1 MFTVLLFGAK
11 IFRSLVS
18 YLSLQEKGGRLK
30 TMHIDNNIQDMDITA
45 LVGQVAKLTAIMEQQ
60 TQPQIT
66 KGDTITLDCL
76 MSEWIQS
83 KIDITESTRQRY
95 ESLYRNHI
103 QLVFGGSLL
112 SQIDRPMIQRF
123 ANRELGLCSEADT
136 TANRYT
142 LETVKAVIQNVLK
155 PMMLYAVDNG
165 YILKNPCL
173 RINLP
178 KRNYLNHKKA
188 CSFNTLLKL
197 WDYAKSHRLGFTVL
211 VLATTGMRR
220 EELLGLMWK
229 YVDLKKGL
237 LFVCRAYTKTCITGE
252 CILKEP
258 KTRGSIRHIPL
269 TDTVIKLLQE
279 HRKRQPKGYK
289 FVVSIEGA
297 DKPMNPDNYSH
308 MLKRWVKGAGI
319 RQKLTAHIF
328 RHYAVMCLRRMGYGL
343 EDIAQFTGHTN
354 LSTLRDYYT
363 DFDDIKS
370 PVVKRMVKDMN
381 LLAIKTMRH
390 TSKDDKKWT
399 KKSQKK
405 NKEKDRQ
412 IKENRHF
419 Q

>member
-1 MFTVLLFGAK
+1 
-11 IFRSLVS
+11 
-18 YLSLQEKGGRLK
+18 
-30 TMHIDNNIQDMDITA
+30 MHIDNRIEDTDITA

-60 TQPQIT
+60 TQLQST
-66 KGDTITLDCL
+66 KGNTITLDDL

-112 SQIDRPMIQRF
+112 SQIDRPMIQQF
-123 ANRELGLCSEADT
+123 TNRELGLSSEADT

-155 PMMLYAVDNG
+155 PMMMYAVDNG

-188 CSFNTLLKL
+188 CSFKTLLKL

-363 DFDDIKS
+363 DFDDVKS

-399 KKSQKK
+399 KKITK
-405 NKEKDRQ
+405 NCKEKDRQ